1 MIVGSVATNPRFGW
15 DVVGRYMTA
24 PTILMGLWTTIW
36 LTFIT
41 MVAGYLLGIILAAMR
56 MSSNPMLVA
65 LSWLY
70 VWFFRSVPLLVLLLF
85 WFNIAAVYPSIGIP
99 LAPEVTALIHWLGGP
114 LVEPSSYSMPS
125 QRLISAMT
133 AALLGLVMHEAA
145 YAAEVIRGGL
155 LSVEQGQ
162 TEAATALGL
171 SRRRI
176 FFRVILPQGMRAIIP
191 PTGNNLIAMLKGT
204 SIVSVLAV
212 EELLYSSQIIYNR
225 TYEVVPLLL
234 VATGWYVIMTSLLTI
249 AQYYVER
256 YYAKGTRNLPDT
268 PLQKLV
274 EFVQIV
280 IGRKAKGGQK

>member
-234 VATGWYVIMTSLLTI
+234 VATCWYVIMTSLLAI
-249 AQYYVER
+249 GPPGGWAQ
-256 YYAKGTRNLPDT
+256 
-268 PLQKLV
+268 
-274 EFVQIV
+274 
-280 IGRKAKGGQK
+280 

>member
-99 LAPEVTALIHWLGGP
+99 LAPEVTSSWLGGP

-212 EELLYSSQIIYNR
+212 EELLYSVRSSTIGPMKWCR
-225 TYEVVPLLL
+225 CCWSRP
-234 VATGWYVIMTSLLTI
+234 AGTSS
-249 AQYYVER
+249 
-256 YYAKGTRNLPDT
+256 
-268 PLQKLV
+268 
-274 EFVQIV
+274 
-280 IGRKAKGGQK
+280 